1 MIVVIVSD
9 VVGAW
14 ATRFYRMAV
23 GNFLFLRLFCP
34 ALVDS
39 FEYGLMDSPPDTASL
54 RLLVLISKVLQGIVT
69 GSAFRCAD
77 QPNPTLFIYFLFSY
91 FLVQFISLLSY
102 FFISY
107 YSIIEYEFNNYFG
120 FLCCFRNGK
129 GD

>member
-1 MIVVIVSD
+1 MIVVIIVSD
-9 VVGAW
+9 VVGAC
-14 ATRFYRMAV
+14 ATRFYRLAV

-77 QPNPTLFIYFLFSY
+77 QPNPTLFIYLFIYFLIFLFNLS
-91 FLVQFISLLSY
+91 IS
-102 FFISY
+102 
-107 YSIIEYEFNNYFG
+107 
-120 FLCCFRNGK
+120 
-129 GD
+129 